1 MESQEF
7 KNLKEE
13 LNAFQGIRTVKIWNE
28 LRENAKLQ
36 YSDTVI
42 NELDGSG
49 FIQEWVRQWV

>member
-13 LNAFQGIRTVKIWNE
+13 LNAFQGIRTVKVWNE
-28 LRENAKLQ
+28 LRENAKSK
-36 YSDTVI
+36 YPNTVI

-49 FIQEWVRQWV
+49 FIQEWLKQWV